1 VSERATTTA
10 AGGCREEEGKASE
23 AKASR
28 KRAGVK
34 DLSAKKAAVVRG
46 GLPAVQKVRE
56 AAARVAPEVPTDQI
70 SVNYGKIQF

>member
-1 VSERATTTA
+1 MKKKKATRA
-10 AGGCREEEGKASE
+10 GKAKS
-23 AKASR
+23 SP

-56 AAARVAPEVPTDQI
+56 AAARMSPEVPTDQI

>member
-1 VSERATTTA
+1 VKKKKA
-10 AGGCREEEGKASE
+10 AKTGKA
-23 AKASR
+23 KTSR

-46 GLPAVQKVRE
+46 GLPA
-56 AAARVAPEVPTDQI
+56 AARMSPGVPTEQL